1 MNKNNYNKKA
11 IPRKIRIA
19 DTNDRDFQDVILG
32 ALIGLGGKAIARNAD
47 YSLGQV
53 YYRVKAGGFRFRDY
67 RSGNW
72 ISNEMLKKIRADRHI
87 VLQIRREIE
96 EQMKYSKK
104 K

>member
-1 MNKNNYNKKA
+1 MRNNNYSKKA
-11 IPRKIRIA
+11 IPRKLRIA
-19 DTNDRDFQDVILG
+19 DTGDRDFQDVVLG

-53 YYRVKAGGFRFRDY
+53 YYRVKASGYKFRDY

-96 EQMKYSKK
+96 DQMKYSKE
-104 K
+104 